1 MGPAH
6 PSPEILFV
14 EEVEELHEVL
24 VEDVGEGVSEMGPDS
39 GHDEKH
45 QRRQDDTCDGEG
57 LAIAL
62 AEKAHQREGE
72 AEDTKDET
80 YKRRKYS
87 YSWS

>member
-6 PSPEILFV
+6 PFPEILFV
-14 EEVEELHEVL
+14 EEIEEIHKVL
-24 VEDVGEGVSEMGPDS
+24 VEDVGEGVSEMGPDC

-62 AEKAHQREGE
+62 AEKAYQREGE